1 MRRDTIFYQLFQ
13 QSPTLLFELLSQ
25 PPTNA
30 NRYTFAAVEVK
41 ETGFRMDGV
50 FLPPDGGVV
59 YFSEAQFQKD
69 EMLYER
75 MVSEISIY
83 VYRNRERLADWQAV
97 VIYPNRSIEQ
107 SNTSTVRELLASG
120 RIVRVYL
127 DELGEIEQLPMGV
140 GLMVLTTLEGD
151 AAKTE
156 ARAAIERSGGDRD
169 IIEMITKIVVYK
181 FNSLSRDE
189 VNVMLGIELQQ
200 TRVYQEAKAE
210 GKVEGKAEGKAE
222 EREIGLQRE
231 RALVLKQLNRKLGN
245 LSTQLQ
251 AEVGARS
258 IDDIESLGEALL
270 DFNSL
275 ADLESWL
282 RQN

>member
-1 MRRDTIFYQLFQ
+1 
-13 QSPTLLFELLSQ
+13 
-25 PPTNA
+25 
-30 NRYTFAAVEVK
+30 
-41 ETGFRMDGV
+41 
-50 FLPPDGGVV
+50 
-59 YFSEAQFQKD
+59 
-69 EMLYER
+69 
-75 MVSEISIY
+75 
-83 VYRNRERLADWQAV
+83 
-97 VIYPNRSIEQ
+97 
-107 SNTSTVRELLASG
+107 
-120 RIVRVYL
+120 
-127 DELGEIEQLPMGV
+127 
-140 GLMVLTTLEGD
+140 LEGD
-151 AAKTE
+151 EAKTE
-156 ARAAIERSGGDRD
+156 ARAAIERSAGDRD

-231 RALVLKQLNRKLGN
+231 RALIIKLLSRKLGN

-251 AEVGARS
+251 AEVSARS
-258 IDDIESLGEALL
+258 IDDIELLGEALL